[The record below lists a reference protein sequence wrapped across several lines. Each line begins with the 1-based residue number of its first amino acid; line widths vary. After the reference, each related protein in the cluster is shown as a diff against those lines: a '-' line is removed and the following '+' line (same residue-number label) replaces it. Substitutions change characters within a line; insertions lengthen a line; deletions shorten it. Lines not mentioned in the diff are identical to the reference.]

1 MTLRSALL
9 RRWWMGP
16 FYPFLNEILI
26 IYNLY
31 LEDICKSSQ
40 VSIKLLFLALSVRSL
55 HKFWQKQLI

>member
-9 RRWWMGP
+9 RPWWMGP

-40 VSIKLLFLALSVRSL
+40 VSNKDSTASL
-55 HKFWQKQLI
+55 VEVKE